1 MPFRAGQCV
10 FTQWINGCGLE
21 VAGVR
26 ELQRCW
32 ERGEGVNVCVCACGQ
47 ACVMQACQE
56 KHRRHPQHGRSPS
69 NFQPPDKLLTSI
81 LHSKLVT
88 VEGKQ
93 VMNAAFFN
101 YWAIIC
107 FLKMTK
113 LKENWQRS
121 PASFIGRDKQM
132 PQGVFTIPLNVVFI

>member
-1 MPFRAGQCV
+1 MDVVWKSPVSGSFKDGEK
-10 FTQWINGCGLE
+10 G
-21 VAGVR
+21 
-26 ELQRCW
+26 
-32 ERGEGVNVCVCACGQ
+32 GEGVNVCLCACGQ

-88 VEGKQ
+88 GEGKQ

-101 YWAIIC
+101 Y
-107 FLKMTK
+107 
-113 LKENWQRS
+113 
-121 PASFIGRDKQM
+121 
-132 PQGVFTIPLNVVFI
+132 